1 MFEFTEKQREL
12 ISDFKHGRLKR
23 INILDGSVRS
33 GKTYSSLILWALWI
47 ATRPTDRLFLM
58 VGRTLTTLMRNCL
71 EPLQALLGASN
82 LSYSISSKRGVLFG
96 HSLALEG
103 ANDAQAEGK
112 IRGITLDGAY
122 VDEITLIQRVFFAML
137 LSRLSTDGARLFGT
151 TNPDSPRHWLKAEYL
166 DNEEL
171 DIYRKQ
177 FLLEDNTTLPPDYI
191 ENLRREYTGVFYQ
204 RFILGE
210 WIAAEGAIYPMFGKA
225 THISDAMPEI
235 RMTWIAVD
243 YGHTNPTAFVRLGM
257 GTDGHIWVMDEY
269 YHQSGR
275 TGSKSPRQYVRD
287 MIAFAARYKRPPEA
301 VIIDPAAEGFIL
313 QLREDSALRIRGAH
327 NAVRDGIMLV
337 ASALDAGVIRIHPRC
352 KHLIDEIQGYAWDSK
367 AQAQGEDRP
376 VKANDHACDA
386 LRYGLMEYERDIT
399 RMVMEIGR
407 TRPLPPDRL
416 ALARL

>member
-122 VDEITLIQRVFFAML
+122 VDEITLVQKDFFAML
-137 LSRLSTDGARLFGT
+137 LSRLSTDGAKLFGT

-166 DNEEL
+166 DNGDL

-210 WIAAEGAIYPMFGKA
+210 WIAAEGAIYPMFDKA
-225 THISDAMPEI
+225 THISDAMPEM

-257 GTDGHIWVMDEY
+257 GIDGHIWVMDEY
-269 YHQSGR
+269 YHQASK

-407 TRPLPPDRL
+407 ARPLPPDRL